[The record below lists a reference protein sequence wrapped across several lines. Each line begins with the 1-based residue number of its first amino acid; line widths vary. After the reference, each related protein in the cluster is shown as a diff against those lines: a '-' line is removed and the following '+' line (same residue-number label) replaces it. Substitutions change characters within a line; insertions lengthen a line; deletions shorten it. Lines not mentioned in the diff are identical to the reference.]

1 MFVDDST
8 LDFDSFEKCYEYIL
22 KVTKV
27 MSGAGLELRK
37 WETNLAEMLEK
48 IYDGVK
54 ETVSD
59 VCAEIEVLALA
70 WETFRK
76 TQLIYVL
83 KNSFSRGSFWF
94 TNDKEIDS

>member
-22 KVTKV
+22 KVPKV

-37 WETNLAEMLEK
+37 WETNLVEMVEK
-48 IYDGVK
+48 ICDGIK

-59 VCAEIEVLALA
+59 V
-70 WETFRK
+70 
-76 TQLIYVL
+76 
-83 KNSFSRGSFWF
+83 
-94 TNDKEIDS
+94 